1 MLLKRTNFSQNI
13 PIVGIDVS
21 KEKSDFCILDPD
33 NKVFKRGVIKHNE
46 ESMKKSMK
54 YFDEVNEQF
63 RKNPICIMEATSYYH
78 RILYN
83 FLVNNGIE
91 VIVINPIQ
99 SGSVKNMNIRNM
111 KNDKID
117 AYRLAL
123 LYRLGSLKPSN
134 IPVGETAR
142 LRSLCRYHMALNND
156 LVRHMARLTSF
167 VEQSVPG
174 YEKIFS
180 KLKGSTALM
189 ILESYPTPVLMLEAD
204 ASEMV
209 NIIKKQSHK
218 GIEYAAEKAEQIKR
232 IARSALDIGLKRSED
247 ALLIPSEIA
256 VIRLIQSNI
265 VKTDKE
271 ITEIMKNAAFIS
283 DMAELLKSIPGISD
297 FSAAV
302 LISEFA
308 DISLF
313 DNAKQL
319 VAFCGLEPSQHQS
332 GNFNGTKT
340 KLSKRGSPYLRFIIN
355 MIAIKNAYKQR
366 NGKTLNPVLA
376 DYYEHKCGQKGKKAA
391 LCAVMRKL
399 VHIIFAVLRDK
410 QPFELR
416 TPEEHIEMLRVKNQ
430 HMIEKSA

>member
-1 MLLKRTNFSQNI
+1 
-13 PIVGIDVS
+13 
-21 KEKSDFCILDPD
+21 
-33 NKVFKRGVIKHNE
+33 
-46 ESMKKSMK
+46 
-54 YFDEVNEQF
+54 
-63 RKNPICIMEATSYYH
+63 
-78 RILYN
+78 
-83 FLVNNGIE
+83 
-91 VIVINPIQ
+91 
-99 SGSVKNMNIRNM
+99 
-111 KNDKID
+111 
-117 AYRLAL
+117 
-123 LYRLGSLKPSN
+123 
-134 IPVGETAR
+134 
-142 LRSLCRYHMALNND
+142 
-156 LVRHMARLTSF
+156 
-167 VEQSVPG
+167 
-174 YEKIFS
+174 
-180 KLKGSTALM
+180 
-189 ILESYPTPVLMLEAD
+189 
-204 ASEMV
+204 
-209 NIIKKQSHK
+209 
-218 GIEYAAEKAEQIKR
+218 
-232 IARSALDIGLKRSED
+232 
-247 ALLIPSEIA
+247 
-256 VIRLIQSNI
+256 
-265 VKTDKE
+265 
-271 ITEIMKNAAFIS
+271 MKNAAFIS